1 MRSIDPFFINGTII
15 RFDKATPINNNG
27 NSEVEPR
34 GQARGT
40 ILTPLWSDI
49 SRLGS
54 GQAVLSLNIHPRPR
68 PCLHAG
74 VRYDTQAW
82 PSAAGGNDDEDEQKG
97 PGHSQCWPSGYRYQ
111 SRGPSCA
118 SPFFQRGL
126 KPLLYNSRS
135 YPPVGQSSLCGYPTC
150 IWAPL

>member
-1 MRSIDPFFINGTII
+1 MRSIDPTLINGTII

-49 SRLGS
+49 P
-54 GQAVLSLNIHPRPR
+54 AKSLNIHPRPR

-82 PSAAGGNDDEDEQKG
+82 PSAAGGNDDGDE
-97 PGHSQCWPSGYRYQ
+97 
-111 SRGPSCA
+111 
-118 SPFFQRGL
+118 
-126 KPLLYNSRS
+126 
-135 YPPVGQSSLCGYPTC
+135 
-150 IWAPL
+150 